1 MARTAAGQV
10 SADRGMFARG
20 RMMGAALIVALGLLA
35 DVLPAAAQS
44 VPARDAQQAPFS
56 YPEPFPLPFFA
67 EPGTPPTRPV
77 ERTHLKRHVARRHP
91 SRRTV
96 VETKSPTQ
104 LPESNENQR
113 KLAESKGYKR
123 LSDLVNFPKFF
134 PGLGIIFIRPDN
146 LPTGPYL
153 CFDRKDHLVA
163 TVYMISIKDI
173 DDHRTIE
180 TSGFGAPTDHVSF
193 YFNPGHPGMDMPHYH
208 FVIWHVSKK
217 EEARVA
223 K

>member
-10 SADRGMFARG
+10 SADRGIFACG
-20 RMMGAALIVALGLLA
+20 RMIGAALIVALGPIG

-44 VPARDAQQAPFS
+44 APTRAAQQAPYS
-56 YPEPFPLPFFA
+56 YPMPFPPPLPFFA
-67 EPGTPPTRPV
+67 EPGNPV
-77 ERTHLKRHVARRHP
+77 ERTHRKHVVRRHP

-96 VETKSPTQ
+96 VETTSPTQ

-113 KLAESKGYKR
+113 KLAERKGYKR

-134 PGLGIIFIRPDN
+134 PGLGIIFVRPDK
-146 LPTGPYL
+146 PMGPYL

-163 TVYMISIKDI
+163 TVYMIPIKDI
-173 DDHRTIE
+173 DDHSTIE
-180 TSGFGAPTDHVSF
+180 ASGFNAPVDHVSF

-223 K
+223 Q

>member
-10 SADRGMFARG
+10 SAERGVFACG
-20 RMMGAALIVALGLLA
+20 RIMGAALIVALGPLA
-35 DVLPAAAQS
+35 NVLPAAAQS
-44 VPARDAQQAPFS
+44 APTRAAQQAPFS
-56 YPEPFPLPFFA
+56 YPEPFPLPFFV
-67 EPGTPPTRPV
+67 EPGTPGAPLV
-77 ERTHLKRHVARRHP
+77 ERPRMKRHVRRHP

-104 LPESNENQR
+104 LTESNENQR
-113 KLAESKGYKR
+113 KLAESKGYKP

-146 LPTGPYL
+146 LPRGPYL

-180 TSGFGAPTDHVSF
+180 ASGFTAPVDHVSF

-223 K
+223 Q